1 MSKIMNLSDNV
12 KELDIK
18 FSYGEFRM
26 VTGPEF
32 LVQTEGYDDEA
43 VIIEEVGERFVIRD
57 ERKKTT
63 FLGATKRDNYII
75 QLVIPE
81 ERFFERVKISTGA
94 AEFRVDSL
102 KANILKLEMGAGE
115 ITFDHLEVVNYAKI
129 SGGAGELRV
138 NAGSI
143 NDMQLSLGAGQVDI
157 SAAITGDSK
166 LSAGVGELNLQLQGS
181 ADDYSVTVSK
191 GIGACNVYGAVGVNG
206 KTYGNGANRI
216 QVNGGVGEIN
226 IRFEV

>member
-1 MSKIMNLSDNV
+1 MSKIMNLSNNI

-32 LVQTEGYDDEA
+32 LIQTEGYDDEA
-43 VIIEEVGERFVIRD
+43 VLISEEGERFVIRD

-81 ERFFERVKISTGA
+81 EMLFERVKISTGA
-94 AEFRVDSL
+94 AEFRIDSIKTNVL
-102 KANILKLEMGAGE
+102 TMEMGAGKAE
-115 ITFDHLEVVNYAKI
+115 ISNLEVKNYAKVA
-129 SGGAGELRV
+129 GGAGELKV
-138 NAGSI
+138 YAGCI
-143 NDMQLSLGAGQVDI
+143 NDVQLALGAGQMDI
-157 SAAITGDSK
+157 RAAITGDSK
-166 LSAGVGELNLQLQGS
+166 LSAGVGELNLQLLGN

-191 GIGACNVYGAVGVNG
+191 GLGACNVYGAAGVNG
-206 KTYGNGANRI
+206 KTYGNGTNRI
-216 QVNGGVGEIN
+216 QVSGGIGEIN
-226 IRFEV
+226 IRFEE